1 MKITKSM
8 IYTPSPEA
16 HELYLCTVNNRDVY
30 SMIKAVYANLLKKY
44 HKGIYDHEAAKI
56 AWYHVATAESNIYN
70 REFGYSFT
78 VTERY
83 TAAVDLESEYYNR
96 MVNGETEV

>member
-16 HELYLCTVNNRDVY
+16 TELYVCTVNNGDVY
-30 SMIKAVYANLLKKY
+30 PMIKAVYTNLLKKY

-56 AWYHVATAESNIYN
+56 AWYHVAEAENCIYK
-70 REFGYSFT
+70 RDFGYSFT

-83 TAAVDLESEYYNR
+83 TVAVDLEAECYDH